1 MNLKFISLIILNSI
15 IRYTAAQQNWA
26 AVPCFDNKWA
36 INSMVIDSLH
46 NEIILNSIYGSENC
60 NVTYKGVF
68 GYNGSEFHDLDFGLD
83 KHNPNSST
91 NGDLILGCIPHNGK
105 TLFGGAFASVG
116 SNTLM
121 AEGIALWNG
130 TVWDTFPKR
139 CFPSNPLRNSPGNG
153 INGFLRYQNKL
164 WIYGAFDTIGGVIA
178 KNICSFDGNTFTS
191 HNIPV
196 PDTYNYYARKMIAY
210 KNKLIAIGQFY
221 NTSFTIS
228 RAAIY
233 DGSTWTSL
241 GSGIV
246 GSLSFIYD
254 MTIYKDTLYIAGSW
268 PKSAGNVSNHI
279 MKWDGNQLSDAGFGN
294 YYSTDAITSLVVYK
308 DRLFAF
314 GNFNHA
320 ANQKS
325 WGVAYY
331 ENGSWTVPKDSIANY
346 GVRSSVVYKN
356 ELYIAGAFKNINE
369 DTTIKFLAKLRCDN
383 FDYVCTTGLEKNTLE
398 DFGINIFPNPLNNK
412 LNIDFEK
419 INFQKSNLKITNTL
433 GQTVYIIDKLNQNQE
448 IDLSFLSSGIY
459 YINVQNS
466 TSQIVFKIF
475 KE

>member
-1 MNLKFISLIILNSI
+1 
-15 IRYTAAQQNWA
+15 
-26 AVPCFDNKWA
+26 
-36 INSMVIDSLH
+36 
-46 NEIILNSIYGSENC
+46 
-60 NVTYKGVF
+60 
-68 GYNGSEFHDLDFGLD
+68 
-83 KHNPNSST
+83 
-91 NGDLILGCIPHNGK
+91 
-105 TLFGGAFASVG
+105 
-116 SNTLM
+116 
-121 AEGIALWNG
+121 
-130 TVWDTFPKR
+130 
-139 CFPSNPLRNSPGNG
+139 
-153 INGFLRYQNKL
+153 
-164 WIYGAFDTIGGVIA
+164 
-178 KNICSFDGNTFTS
+178 
-191 HNIPV
+191 
-196 PDTYNYYARKMIAY
+196 
-210 KNKLIAIGQFY
+210 
-221 NTSFTIS
+221 
-228 RAAIY
+228 
-233 DGSTWTSL
+233 
-241 GSGIV
+241 
-246 GSLSFIYD
+246 

-398 DFGINIFPNPLNNK
+398 DFGMKIFPNPVK
-412 LNIDFEK
+412 DRLNIDFEK
-419 INFQKSNLKITNTL
+419 NYFQKSNLQIINTL
-433 GQTVYIIDKLNQNQE
+433 GQTIYLIDKLNQKQE
-448 IDLSFLSSGIY
+448 IDLSFLSSGVY
-459 YINVQNS
+459 YIKVQNGS
-466 TSQIVFKIF
+466 DQIVFKIF